1 MFSPSC
7 GNQKK
12 KKRYFEF
19 LFQLLSLKFKNSTRS
34 LLSTKNPWFIRQPIW
49 EKMVL
54 ILGPEKYISSDLF
67 RRGKSTAYCVHH
79 SMRLIQM
86 GEGTVWCT
94 SRISTP
100 HGKLFNDTH
109 NEFAFPYHWA
119 LIQFYVLSWTCTYY
133 FQAVERK
140 GQEN

>member
-1 MFSPSC
+1 MVLWIFVPTIVS
-7 GNQKK
+7 
-12 KKRYFEF
+12 
-19 LFQLLSLKFKNSTRS
+19 KFKNSTRS
-34 LLSTKNPWFIRQPIW
+34 LPSTRNPWFIRQPIW

-54 ILGPEKYISSDLF
+54 ILGPEKSSDLF
-67 RRGKSTAYCVHH
+67 RRGKSTAYCIHH

-119 LIQFYVLSWTCTYY
+119 LILMPYLEYVRIIFRQLKEKGKKINPGKILS
-133 FQAVERK
+133 
-140 GQEN
+140 